1 MAIQQILS
9 MDSQTLQQAISQKL
23 SEAPQ
28 SLFGQRRPI
37 GQRDNVLRQN
47 QFEPEK
53 FRNFAATKPDFQ
65 DPSILPVD
73 IFSRPGSNLHLTP
86 QSSPSLPQL
95 HRPAPQS
102 PPQLPPPQ
110 FPEAAFAAPNPG
122 IEQELESFRAEADKA
137 NESAIKKQIEA
148 LKQIIAQQNSQ

>member
-1 MAIQQILS
+1 MGNQAVAIQQILS
-9 MDSQTLQQAISQKL
+9 MDSKTLQQAISQKL

-28 SLFGQRRPI
+28 SLFGRRRPI

-73 IFSRPGSNLHLTP
+73 IFSRPGSNLPLTP
-86 QSSPSLPQL
+86 QSSPSLP
-95 HRPAPQS
+95 RPAPQF

-122 IEQELESFRAEADKA
+122 IEQELESFRAE
-137 NESAIKKQIEA
+137 
-148 LKQIIAQQNSQ
+148 

>member
-37 GQRDNVLRQN
+37 VPRENVLRQN

-73 IFSRPGSNLHLTP
+73 IFSRPGSNLPLTP
-86 QSSPSLPQL
+86 QSSPSLP
-95 HRPAPQS
+95 RPAPQL